1 MSVFLTKPISG
12 IKVEGMEIDLRPKEP
27 LGGTYE
33 APSVMNV
40 EIKVEDAPD
49 CSQIATDKPKGKPL
63 SGRVWAEP
71 EAKTS
76 TKRTKHKPDQKEMNY
91 RQARS
96 LQIREFVKTRK
107 EEINR
112 KVSKVN

>member
-1 MSVFLTKPISG
+1 MSVFITKPISG
-12 IKVEGMEIDLRPKEP
+12 IKIEGLDYDLRPHEP
-27 LGGTYE
+27 LAGTYE
-33 APSVMNV
+33 VPTTMNYEV
-40 EIKVEDAPD
+40 KIDNAPD
-49 CSQIATDKPKGKPL
+49 CKQIPDVKPKGKPI

-76 TKRTKHKPDQKEMNY
+76 TKRTKHKPDQKELNY

-96 LQIREFVKTRK
+96 LQVRDFVKTRK

-112 KVSKVN
+112 KVKTL